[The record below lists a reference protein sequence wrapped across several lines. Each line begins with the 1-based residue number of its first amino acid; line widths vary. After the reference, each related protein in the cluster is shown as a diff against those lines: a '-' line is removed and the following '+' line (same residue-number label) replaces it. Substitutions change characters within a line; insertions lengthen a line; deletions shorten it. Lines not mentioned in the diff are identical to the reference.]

1 MQPVPEWLGS
11 DKGGCILLGSFGPLL
26 HDSVSFVS
34 LDWPPVMVIQS
45 LAFLVVSALLLW
57 CPSVN
62 RHVNWLISFNV
73 FGEKSSLW
81 SQGHFSHSVLAG
93 SHRSV
98 MLQIYNLGQEDSLGP
113 QSYRLSCPLSGM
125 SGTWHVPWSSTI
137 ASQAACLP
145 PHLRPPLLLLSPE
158 NLSPMQ

>member
-26 HDSVSFVS
+26 HDSGSFVS
-34 LDWPPVMVIQS
+34 LDWPPMMVIQS

-57 CPSVN
+57 YPSVSH
-62 RHVNWLISFNV
+62 RLNWLISFNV

-81 SQGHFSHSVLAG
+81 SQGHFSHSVPPG

-113 QSYRLSCPLSGM
+113 QSHRFSCSLSGM
-125 SGTWHVPWSSTI
+125 SSTWHVPWSSSI
-137 ASQAACLP
+137 ALQGTCLP
-145 PHLRPPLLLLSPE
+145 PHLCPSLLLLSPE